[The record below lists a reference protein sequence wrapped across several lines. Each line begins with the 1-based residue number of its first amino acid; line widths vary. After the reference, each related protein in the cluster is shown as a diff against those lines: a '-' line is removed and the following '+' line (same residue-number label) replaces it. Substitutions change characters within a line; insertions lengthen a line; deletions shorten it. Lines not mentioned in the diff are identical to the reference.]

1 MLSPASHWAAM
12 PGPDT
17 PATSPQRGEKGPGGG
32 SCHHG
37 FQDTPKSFPF
47 YIKQDPDRNRTL
59 GQVPCGQWSRPGL
72 LAEGEGAGCSC
83 PRWRQRCLRGSHGCE
98 EHRSRSGRR
107 VVAGAGGR
115 ASFTAPK
122 VGLGRRRRHSNSR
135 GPARCQPG
143 VEEAARPAVGKV
155 LPCSSVSPG
164 GLTDCLIDFRGWGRG
179 GETWAEA
186 GGCGRSIPGAALGW
200 SEGWRWDVV
209 PDPR

>member
-1 MLSPASHWAAM
+1 MLSPASHRAAM

-17 PATSPQRGEKGPGGG
+17 PATSPWRGEKGPGGG

-47 YIKQDPDRNRTL
+47 YIKQDPDCSRTL
-59 GQVPCGQWSRPGL
+59 GQVPCGQRSRPGL

-143 VEEAARPAVGKV
+143 VEEAARPSLLWVRHFPAPPCTLGGAYR
-155 LPCSSVSPG
+155 LPYR
-164 GLTDCLIDFRGWGRG
+164 F
-179 GETWAEA
+179 
-186 GGCGRSIPGAALGW
+186 
-200 SEGWRWDVV
+200 
-209 PDPR
+209 